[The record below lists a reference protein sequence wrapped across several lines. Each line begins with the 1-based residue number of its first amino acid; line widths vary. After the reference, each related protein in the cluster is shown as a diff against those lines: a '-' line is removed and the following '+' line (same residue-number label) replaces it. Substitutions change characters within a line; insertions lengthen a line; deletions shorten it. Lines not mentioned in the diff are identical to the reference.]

1 MPEIHAGI
9 QSMLGAT
16 FLIFG
21 VVGLFLEAVRYI
33 IAAIVQVEE

>member
-16 FLIFG
+16 FLVLG
-21 VVGLFLEAVRYI
+21 VVGLFIQAVTFI
-33 IAAIVQVEE
+33 IAAIIQVEE